1 MGSKPRSVGRAIL
14 TLEKI
19 RELNPHMPSA
29 TALILLYVESKPGIQ
44 VRELEDLTGMT
55 NSATSRHVLVLTE
68 RGDVARG
75 QPGLGVV
82 EQFPD
87 YDDLRIK
94 RLRLTAKGE
103 ALADSIEK
111 INSLK

>member
-1 MGSKPRSVGRAIL
+1 MGNKPRSVGRAIL
-14 TLEKI
+14 TLEKL
-19 RELNPHMPSA
+19 RELNPHMPSS
-29 TALILLYVESKPGIQ
+29 TALIFLYVASKPGVQI
-44 VRELEDLTGMT
+44 RELEDLTGMT

-68 RGDVARG
+68 RGDVARN

-87 YDDLRIK
+87 PNDLRIK
-94 RLRLTAKGE
+94 RLKLTAKGE

-111 INSLK
+111 ISSLK